1 MGRLEDAGHEILLDQ
16 RTAPNK
22 MKKTVRE
29 TSWKVKPATTMAA
42 PGVKPVVVTSSVTD
56 TAPPAP
62 CTTNAMTSQGM
73 KTREYSLGLMLKTP
87 RPKKSAIRPIQTYR
101 LFRIHQRPL
110 YVSNQDDNG
119 IPREEGLTKHS

>member
-1 MGRLEDAGHEILLDQ
+1 MGKLEDVGCQILLGQ

-22 MKKTVRE
+22 MKKMVRE
-29 TSWKVKPATTMAA
+29 TSWKVKPAMTMAA
-42 PGVKPVVVTSSVTD
+42 PGVTPVVTSSVTE

-87 RPKKSAIRPIQTYR
+87 RPKKSAIRPIHTYR
-101 LFRIHQRPL
+101 LFGINQRPL
-110 YVSNQDDNG
+110 YVIKMIMACSKKKV
-119 IPREEGLTKHS
+119 LTLHS